1 MNERIGLGKV
11 RIFEM
16 IGLIGLLM
24 SKNLFSQG
32 SLFPVKI
39 DNKWGFIDKN
49 GKMIVSPEFDAVG
62 NYSESFIPV
71 KIGGVWGFADEN
83 GKFNLNKAREVLTET
98 FSDKSRNTNLFFDNY
113 YKCSMFLF
121 YLFYRLS
128 FWVLK

>member
-11 RIFEM
+11 RIFVL

-71 KIGGVWGFADEN
+71 KIGGEGRDGEQGDEGFHLRGPQKKSNDW
-83 GKFNLNKAREVLTET
+83 AR
-98 FSDKSRNTNLFFDNY
+98 
-113 YKCSMFLF
+113 
-121 YLFYRLS
+121 
-128 FWVLK
+128 

>member
-11 RIFEM
+11 RIFVM

-83 GKFNLNKAREVLTET
+83 GKIKVNPQFTEVRNFSNGYAAVKLNGCLLYTSPSPRDRTR
-98 FSDKSRNTNLFFDNY
+98 SRMP
-113 YKCSMFLF
+113 S
-121 YLFYRLS
+121 S
-128 FWVLK
+128 A